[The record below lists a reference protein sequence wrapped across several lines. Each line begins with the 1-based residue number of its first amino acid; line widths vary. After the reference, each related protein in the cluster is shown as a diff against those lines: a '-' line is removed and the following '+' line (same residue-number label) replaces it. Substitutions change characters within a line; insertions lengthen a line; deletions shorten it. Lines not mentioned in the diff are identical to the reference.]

1 MTRPWSRL
9 APVLT
14 LAVGVTLGLFVGR
27 SGSVVVVRAVAAPRA
42 ENGQAVAPANP
53 SKPVGEAGIY
63 DELNRQYER
72 FHSVDQTFALVARAV
87 SPSVVHIVAKKSG
100 QPDDDGEPKIYE
112 ETGSGVI
119 VRPDPSKG
127 QYVLTNNHVVEGAQG
142 KTISITL
149 HDGRVIH
156 PVQFW
161 SDPETDI
168 AVVDLGRDDLP
179 TAHLG
184 DSDDAL
190 VGHWVLALGSPFG
203 LTFSVSQ
210 GIISARNRHEPELID
225 DGVEN
230 QEFLQTDAAINP
242 GNSGGPL
249 VNLKG
254 EVIGI
259 NTAIA
264 SNGGG
269 SEGVGFSIPINLAKW
284 SMAQLVANGR
294 VTRGAM
300 GVFLG
305 QLSTQSAQSLGL
317 DRPRGATVTSVNPS
331 SPAAKAGLQAGD
343 VILRYNGIEV
353 VDYNHLINLVST
365 TPIGLQADVVFW
377 RGHKEL
383 MAKVAI
389 GNREAVVVQTP
400 EPPPRYGPLHRP
412 ARPDP
417 PRAPSGGNRP

>member
-1 MTRPWSRL
+1 MVRPWSRFV
-9 APVLT
+9 PVVT
-14 LAVGVTLGLFVGR
+14 LAAGVALGVFVGR
-27 SGSVVVVRAVAAPRA
+27 SHSVVSVRAVAAPLA
-42 ENGQAVAPANP
+42 ESGQAAAPSHPA
-53 SKPVGEAGIY
+53 KPVDEAGIY
-63 DELNRQYER
+63 DELGRQYER
-72 FHSVDQTFALVARAV
+72 FQSVDQTFALVAKAV
-87 SPSVVHIVAKKSG
+87 SPSVVHIVAKKTG
-100 QPDDDGEPKIYE
+100 QPDDDGQPKIYE

-119 VRPDPSKG
+119 VRPDPTKG
-127 QYVLTNNHVVEGAQG
+127 QYVLTNNHVVEGANNQS
-142 KTISITL
+142 ISITL

-156 PVQFW
+156 PARFW

-184 DSDDAL
+184 NSDDAL
-190 VGHWVLALGSPFG
+190 IGHWVLALGSPFG

-210 GIISARNRHEPELID
+210 GIISARNRHETELID

-269 SEGVGFSIPINLAKW
+269 SEGVGFSIPINLARW
-284 SMAQLVANGR
+284 SMSQLIANGH
-294 VTRGAM
+294 VTRGAI

-305 QLSTQSAQSLGL
+305 QVTTQSARALGL
-317 DRPRGATVTSVNPS
+317 ERPRGATVTSVNPS
-331 SPAAKAGLQAGD
+331 SPAAKAGLRADD
-343 VILRYNGIEV
+343 VILRYNGVEV
-353 VDYNHLINLVST
+353 MDYNHLINLVST
-365 TPIGLQADVVFW
+365 TPIGRQADVVFW
-377 RGHKEL
+377 RERKEL
-383 MAKVAI
+383 MAKVTI
-389 GNREAVVVQTP
+389 GSRDTVVVQTP
-400 EPPPRYGPLHRP
+400 EPPSRNGEIRRP
-412 ARPDP
+412 VRPDP
-417 PRAPSGGNRP
+417 PRAPSRGNRP